1 MTSIEDRIKSVMSS
15 VFHVPVEKIKD
26 DASPDTIES
35 WDSLKHMNLIVAL
48 EEEFRTEF
56 NDNEIFR
63 ELFSITSGA
72 KNSKFFTK
80 LFSNVTLVSIFII
93 LLKLVASPAPSFAT
107 IVFSAKLEISKIKF
121 LSFSTKVYLFSFV
134 FIFILT
140 SLSPVKVNLL
150 IEKL

>member
-56 NDNEIFR
+56 NDNEI
-63 ELFSITSGA
+63 
-72 KNSKFFTK
+72 
-80 LFSNVTLVSIFII
+80 
-93 LLKLVASPAPSFAT
+93 
-107 IVFSAKLEISKIKF
+107 LEMMN
-121 LSFSTKVYLFSFV
+121 YQ
-134 FIFILT
+134 FILHI
-140 SLSPVKVNLL
+140 LRRN
-150 IEKL
+150 